1 MQLQTSR
8 FGEIEIE
15 PGAILTFTQPIIGFQ
30 EYRRYVLLPGPPDSA
45 VCWLQ
50 STDSGDLAFLL
61 INPRQVLPDYRITL
75 SQHELAEMAV
85 ASADELDVYTLL
97 VVPDDPSKVRTNLRA
112 PLLINAKQRLGK
124 QMVLERSDYPIQFFL
139 AQARENQEAENAR
152 ADA

>member
-8 FGEIEIE
+8 FGEIEVE

-61 INPRQVLPDYRITL
+61 MNPRHVVPDYKVSL
-75 SQHELAEMAV
+75 SQHELAELAV
-85 ASADELDVYTLL
+85 ASLEELDIYTLL
-97 VVPDDPSKVRTNLRA
+97 VVPDDPAKVRTNLRA
-112 PLLINAKQRLGK
+112 PLLINTKQRLGK
-124 QMVLERSDYPIQFFL
+124 QMVLERSDYPIQYFL
-139 AQARENQEAENAR
+139 AQARENQEVSNAR